1 MSEQRESAQP
11 CGCDPGMGH
20 FCAYHDPDT
29 LTQQGVWKNPKDPF
43 KGLPRPVPS
52 PDTFIDVA
60 LGPYPATGTGGST
73 GCTVRTPRPPGF
85 SLPTDPKERKKYPLT
100 TGVLDYFP
108 DALLAVARVSY
119 EGNQQHNPGEPLHW
133 ARGKSMD
140 QADTV
145 NRHLIQRGTRDT
157 DGMRHTAKA
166 AWRILAMLQLEIE
179 ADIDVEGK

>member
-60 LGPYPATGTGGST
+60 QPGDTQVKKMITAIRTFDTGATRDQDQTKPDYEGFLSPRVLEAFGRYMTKHRVQSDGSLRASDNWQKGIPRSVYMKSMFRHFVEIWGMHRNGGLYKA
-73 GCTVRTPRPPGF
+73 GAEQLEE
-85 SLPTDPKERKKYPLT
+85 SLC
-100 TGVLDYFP
+100 
-108 DALLAVARVSY
+108 ALLFNVMGYLY
-119 EGNQQHNPGEPLHW
+119 EL
-133 ARGKSMD
+133 
-140 QADTV
+140 
-145 NRHLIQRGTRDT
+145 
-157 DGMRHTAKA
+157 
-166 AWRILAMLQLEIE
+166 LE
-179 ADIDVEGK
+179 GR